1 MRSSIFRNVT
11 RPLWFSLAFAAV
23 LLLACCGRQEL
34 TAEKAQQIISESS
47 FAREPIYAEVPQKVW
62 WTPRAPKDEYDEKAL
77 RTLRNL
83 EREGYV
89 TVNATEA
96 SPDTAT
102 YIARV
107 TKKGF
112 TILGTAPSWRGPVY
126 RAKIADKRYD
136 GLRNFVRHPTE
147 PTVGHA
153 ELIWHYE
160 NPTPMYALFETKIDK
175 PLNKPYASMISFWRD
190 KHQWKFGINVKKK
203 PADASSA
210 GSPASSR

>member
-11 RPLWFSLAFAAV
+11 RQLWIPVALAAV
-23 LLLACCGRQEL
+23 LQLACDGRQEL
-34 TAEKAQQIISESS
+34 TAKKAQQIIAQSS

-62 WTPRAPKDEYDEKAL
+62 WSPQAPKDDYDEKAL

-89 TVNATEA
+89 TVTESVQ

-102 YIARV
+102 YIAKV

-126 RAKIADKRYD
+126 RATIADKRYD
-136 GLRNFVRHPTE
+136 GLRNFVRHPTD

-153 ELIWHYE
+153 ELVWHYE
-160 NPTPMYALFETKIDK
+160 KPTPMYELFETKIDK

-190 KHQWKFGINVKKK
+190 KHQWKFAINVKKT
-203 PADASSA
+203 PAD
-210 GSPASSR
+210 G